1 MNRFTWRLQ
10 RVLDVKTKE
19 EQLRRIE
26 LFQLA
31 EQLAAKR
38 SELLLRQRILQN
50 LLAEIRRDRS
60 SQRLGSQEF
69 LLRRAAVDDEQI
81 RRLQEEMAVL
91 ETRHK
96 EKTAE
101 VLAVRRFKEGLER
114 LRTQAKEQYIEE
126 QERLEQRELDERT
139 TIAFARRE
147 SGIEDERFGI
157 DHRFRGSDT

>member
-19 EQLRRIE
+19 EQLKRIE

-31 EQLAAKR
+31 EQLAARR
-38 SELLLRQRILQN
+38 SGLLLRQRILQD
-50 LLAEIRRDRS
+50 LLSEIRRDRS
-60 SQRLGSQEF
+60 PQRLGSQEF

-81 RRLQEEMAVL
+81 RGLREEIAVL
-91 ETRHK
+91 EARHK

-101 VLAVRRFKEGLER
+101 VLAIRRFKEGLEK
-114 LRTQAKEQYIEE
+114 LRTQAKEQYIGE
-126 QERLEQRELDERT
+126 QERLEQRELDEGT
-139 TIAFARRE
+139 TIAFARQE
-147 SGIEDERFGI
+147 SGIEDGRFGI